1 MVCIICFDVFALI
14 AFLKHDR
21 YSSEVTKPINNLDV
35 TYATFHWLK
44 LVRPCVA
51 QKCLDSN
58 PASLRKGL
66 SIALEQITYWQ
77 VIARDPGFPL
87 FTETN
92 HPKLHRFKRKFFRKE
107 R

>member
-21 YSSEVTKPINNLDV
+21 YSSEVTKPINNPDV
-35 TYATFHWLK
+35 TYATFNWLK

-58 PASLRKGL
+58 PASVRKGL
-66 SIALEQITYWQ
+66 SIALEQITYCS
-77 VIARDPGFPL
+77 RS
-87 FTETN
+87 
-92 HPKLHRFKRKFFRKE
+92 RFSVVY
-107 R
+107 